1 MTEATQE
8 DDREGDDGET
18 DTERGDSIDDIEK
31 VIRISRRVG

>member
-18 DTERGDSIDDIEK
+18 DMERGDSIDDTEK